1 MVTIKDVA
9 ARAGVPEKTAM
20 RALSGMTMGK
30 RRDARERLERVMKAA
45 AELGYQP
52 SEIAKALR
60 KGRTRT
66 IGLLVGSIT
75 NRYFASLA
83 ETVMDEAEQHG
94 YRMILEL
101 TRWNVEKSIFCLEHL
116 QRSRVEGIFYAS
128 GHFPEERPCLEKL
141 RNAGLPI
148 IMLYRNAYGIASVG
162 RDHSVSLPL
171 AVQSLAGKGVSNA
184 TLSVWDSRTP
194 QDEVLMELFRN
205 ACRKYGIAPALHHPH
220 SLDDMDALANA
231 APPALICDAPY
242 CLKHFCSAIRG
253 RQGYHPHIIGIYDE
267 WNWLERPDSLCGAI
281 LLQSEKQIR
290 LAVHELIGQIE
301 HHTEPDTLSIQSRF
315 YCRENFNDIP
325 AKDLASRHLFPF

>member
-116 QRSRVEGIFYAS
+116 QRSRVDGIFYAS

-141 RNAGLPI
+141 RFRSRFKVSPEKASAMQHFPYGTAGRRRMKSSWSCSGTPAANTALP
-148 IMLYRNAYGIASVG
+148 
-162 RDHSVSLPL
+162 PL
-171 AVQSLAGKGVSNA
+171 C
-184 TLSVWDSRTP
+184 TIRIRWTTWMRWRTP
-194 QDEVLMELFRN
+194 LPR
-205 ACRKYGIAPALHHPH
+205 R
-220 SLDDMDALANA
+220 
-231 APPALICDAPY
+231 
-242 CLKHFCSAIRG
+242 
-253 RQGYHPHIIGIYDE
+253 
-267 WNWLERPDSLCGAI
+267 
-281 LLQSEKQIR
+281 
-290 LAVHELIGQIE
+290 
-301 HHTEPDTLSIQSRF
+301 
-315 YCRENFNDIP
+315 
-325 AKDLASRHLFPF
+325 

>member
-1 MVTIKDVA
+1 
-9 ARAGVPEKTAM
+9 
-20 RALSGMTMGK
+20 
-30 RRDARERLERVMKAA
+30 
-45 AELGYQP
+45 
-52 SEIAKALR
+52 
-60 KGRTRT
+60 
-66 IGLLVGSIT
+66 
-75 NRYFASLA
+75 
-83 ETVMDEAEQHG
+83 
-94 YRMILEL
+94 
-101 TRWNVEKSIFCLEHL
+101 
-116 QRSRVEGIFYAS
+116 
-128 GHFPEERPCLEKL
+128 
-141 RNAGLPI
+141 
-148 IMLYRNAYGIASVG
+148 MLYRNACGIASVG

-220 SLDDMDALANA
+220 SLDDMDALADA

-253 RQGYHPHIIGIYDE
+253 RQDYHPHIIGIYDE

>member
-1 MVTIKDVA
+1 MITIKDVA

-83 ETVMDEAEQHG
+83 ETVMDEAEQCG

-101 TRWNVEKSIFCLEHL
+101 TRWNVEKSILCLEHL
-116 QRSRVEGIFYAS
+116 QRSRVDGIFYAS
-128 GHFPEERPCLEKL
+128 GHFPEEHPYLEKL
-141 RNAGLPI
+141 RSAGLPVM
-148 IMLYRNAYGIASVG
+148 MLYRNTCGIASVG

-171 AVQSLAGKGVSNA
+171 AVQSLAEKGVRNA

-194 QDEVLMELFRN
+194 QDEALMELFLN
-205 ACRKYGIAPALHHPH
+205 ACRKYGIAPTLHHPH
-220 SLDDMDALANA
+220 SLDDMDMLADA

-253 RQGYHPHIIGIYDE
+253 RQGYQPDIIGIYDE

-290 LAVHELIGQIE
+290 LAVHELISQIE
-301 HHTEPDTLSIQSRF
+301 HHTEPDTISLQSRF
-315 YCRENFNDIP
+315 YCREKFHEIP
-325 AKDLASRHLFPF
+325 VKDLSSRHLFPF

>member
-83 ETVMDEAEQHG
+83 ETVMDEAEQCG

-101 TRWNVEKSIFCLEHL
+101 TRWNVEKSILCLEHL
-116 QRSRVEGIFYAS
+116 QRSRVDGIFYAS
-128 GHFPEERPCLEKL
+128 GHFPEEHPYLEKL
-141 RNAGLPI
+141 RSAGLPVM
-148 IMLYRNAYGIASVG
+148 MLYRNTCGIASVG

-171 AVQSLAGKGVSNA
+171 AVQSLAEKGVRNA

-194 QDEVLMELFRN
+194 QDEALMELFLN
-205 ACRKYGIAPALHHPH
+205 ACRKYGIAPTLHHPH
-220 SLDDMDALANA
+220 SLDDMDMLADA

-253 RQGYHPHIIGIYDE
+253 RQGYQPDIIGIYDE

-290 LAVHELIGQIE
+290 LAVHELISQIE
-301 HHTEPDTLSIQSRF
+301 HHTEPDTISLQSRF
-315 YCRENFNDIP
+315 YCREKFHEIP
-325 AKDLASRHLFPF
+325 VKDLSSRHLFPF

>member
-1 MVTIKDVA
+1 M
-9 ARAGVPEKTAM
+9 
-20 RALSGMTMGK
+20 
-30 RRDARERLERVMKAA
+30 
-45 AELGYQP
+45 
-52 SEIAKALR
+52 
-60 KGRTRT
+60 
-66 IGLLVGSIT
+66 
-75 NRYFASLA
+75 
-83 ETVMDEAEQHG
+83 MD
-94 YRMILEL
+94 
-101 TRWNVEKSIFCLEHL
+101 
-116 QRSRVEGIFYAS
+116 
-128 GHFPEERPCLEKL
+128 
-141 RNAGLPI
+141 
-148 IMLYRNAYGIASVG
+148 
-162 RDHSVSLPL
+162 
-171 AVQSLAGKGVSNA
+171 
-184 TLSVWDSRTP
+184 
-194 QDEVLMELFRN
+194 

-253 RQGYHPHIIGIYDE
+253 RQDYHPHIIGIYDE

>member
-101 TRWNVEKSIFCLEHL
+101 TRWNVEKWC
-116 QRSRVEGIFYAS
+116 
-128 GHFPEERPCLEKL
+128 
-141 RNAGLPI
+141 
-148 IMLYRNAYGIASVG
+148 
-162 RDHSVSLPL
+162 
-171 AVQSLAGKGVSNA
+171 
-184 TLSVWDSRTP
+184 
-194 QDEVLMELFRN
+194 
-205 ACRKYGIAPALHHPH
+205 
-220 SLDDMDALANA
+220 
-231 APPALICDAPY
+231 
-242 CLKHFCSAIRG
+242 
-253 RQGYHPHIIGIYDE
+253 
-267 WNWLERPDSLCGAI
+267 
-281 LLQSEKQIR
+281 
-290 LAVHELIGQIE
+290 
-301 HHTEPDTLSIQSRF
+301 
-315 YCRENFNDIP
+315 
-325 AKDLASRHLFPF
+325 

>member
-101 TRWNVEKSIFCLEHL
+101 TRWNVEKSILPGTSSTFQSRRNLL
-116 QRSRVEGIFYAS
+116 RFRTLPGRTSLPGKAPQRGTSDNHALPQR
-128 GHFPEERPCLEKL
+128 L
-141 RNAGLPI
+141 RN
-148 IMLYRNAYGIASVG
+148 R
-162 RDHSVSLPL
+162 
-171 AVQSLAGKGVSNA
+171 
-184 TLSVWDSRTP
+184 
-194 QDEVLMELFRN
+194 FR
-205 ACRKYGIAPALHHPH
+205 
-220 SLDDMDALANA
+220 
-231 APPALICDAPY
+231 
-242 CLKHFCSAIRG
+242 
-253 RQGYHPHIIGIYDE
+253 RQG
-267 WNWLERPDSLCGAI
+267 SF
-281 LLQSEKQIR
+281 R
-290 LAVHELIGQIE
+290 LASARGSKSRRKRRQQCNTFRMGQ
-301 HHTEPDTLSIQSRF
+301 PD
-315 YCRENFNDIP
+315 
-325 AKDLASRHLFPF
+325 AAG

>member
-94 YRMILEL
+94 YR
-101 TRWNVEKSIFCLEHL
+101 H
-116 QRSRVEGIFYAS
+116 
-128 GHFPEERPCLEKL
+128 
-141 RNAGLPI
+141 
-148 IMLYRNAYGIASVG
+148 
-162 RDHSVSLPL
+162 
-171 AVQSLAGKGVSNA
+171 
-184 TLSVWDSRTP
+184 DSRTDP
-194 QDEVLMELFRN
+194 LERG
-205 ACRKYGIAPALHHPH
+205 K
-220 SLDDMDALANA
+220 
-231 APPALICDAPY
+231 
-242 CLKHFCSAIRG
+242 KHFLPGTS
-253 RQGYHPHIIGIYDE
+253 
-267 WNWLERPDSLCGAI
+267 S
-281 LLQSEKQIR
+281 
-290 LAVHELIGQIE
+290 
-301 HHTEPDTLSIQSRF
+301 TFQSRRNLLRF
-315 YCRENFNDIP
+315 RTLP
-325 AKDLASRHLFPF
+325 GRTSLPGKAPQRGTSR

>member
-116 QRSRVEGIFYAS
+116 QRSRVDGIFYAS

-148 IMLYRNAYGIASVG
+148 IMLYRNACGIASVG

-220 SLDDMDALANA
+220 SLDDMDALADA
-231 APPALICDAPY
+231 ALSALEG
-242 CLKHFCSAIRG
+242 K
-253 RQGYHPHIIGIYDE
+253 
-267 WNWLERPDSLCGAI
+267 
-281 LLQSEKQIR
+281 
-290 LAVHELIGQIE
+290 
-301 HHTEPDTLSIQSRF
+301 
-315 YCRENFNDIP
+315 
-325 AKDLASRHLFPF
+325 

>member
-1 MVTIKDVA
+1 MITIKDVA

-83 ETVMDEAEQHG
+83 ETVMDEAEQCG

-101 TRWNVEKSIFCLEHL
+101 TRWNVEKSILCLEHL
-116 QRSRVEGIFYAS
+116 QRSRVDGIFYAS
-128 GHFPEERPCLEKL
+128 GHFPEEHPYLEKL
-141 RNAGLPI
+141 RSAGLPVM
-148 IMLYRNAYGIASVG
+148 MLYRNTCGIASVG

-171 AVQSLAGKGVSNA
+171 AVQSLAEKGVRNA

-194 QDEVLMELFRN
+194 QDEALMELFLN

-220 SLDDMDALANA
+220 SLDDMDMLADA

-253 RQGYHPHIIGIYDE
+253 RQGYQPDIIGIYDE

-290 LAVHELIGQIE
+290 LAVHELISQIE
-301 HHTEPDTLSIQSRF
+301 HHTEPDTISLQSRF
-315 YCRENFNDIP
+315 YCREKFHEIP
-325 AKDLASRHLFPF
+325 VKDLSSRHLFPF